1 MADLTLFSMGIL
13 KLWETRTQLWRLR
26 QKMTLGYGI
35 AIAIGLAASTL
46 GLMVLSYYQGRSLER
61 LGAAN
66 RQAYLLAQFREEMR
80 NAQLSGLQLETALGR
95 PERFLVLR
103 TRIIASIERSQT
115 AVAELR
121 QFIEANPHW
130 LATDPQRYTLL
141 LNDYVQVVEFYG
153 NAIDEIFPSH
163 QTRFSPEEREALIAA
178 LRQLPNLAQMQ
189 ALEGANWR
197 LDEVTLTAREQTMAA
212 EIAIE
217 RMQILEKVLMIV
229 ISLGS
234 GAIAGGLIWT
244 MTKAILSP
252 LESLTHTAQEITIA
266 HDYSLRAP
274 IQTHDEIGILAKSF
288 NRLIGEI
295 DEQTQQLIAAKEVAE
310 IANHAKSTF
319 LATMSHELRTPLNAI
334 SGFAQLLATELD
346 SPHHQEQ
353 IHTIQRS
360 SQHLLT
366 LINDILDLSRIESGK
381 LDRTDQEMNLW
392 ELWKM
397 MEGMFRFR
405 AEQQGLSFEIDIAPN
420 VPQTINSDPTRLRQ
434 ILINL
439 LSNGIKFTEVGGITL
454 TVRYEEAEPQGELIL
469 MVTDTGPGI
478 DPAEISL
485 LFTPFTQTETGRRS
499 QQGAGLGLAL
509 CRQFAELL
517 GGTIGVES
525 HLGVGTV
532 FTVRLPCEAIATASS
547 LLFMS
552 ETHVN
557 DQPLEI
563 DLEDVHSFPP
573 EWLAELYQYAICAD
587 FQAIADLLDVAEN
600 NSPLS
605 EAQKTIIG
613 LMRQWITDYRFDQIT
628 DLLRLSEAPQE
639 VS

>member
-1 MADLTLFSMGIL
+1 MGIL
-13 KLWETRTQLWRLR
+13 KLWETRTQFWRLR
-26 QKMTLGYGI
+26 QKMTLGYVM
-35 AIAIGLAASTL
+35 AIALGLGVSSL
-46 GLMVLSYYQGRSLER
+46 GLMVLSYYQGRTLER

-66 RQAYLLAQFREEMR
+66 RQAYLLFQFREEMSSSQM
-80 NAQLSGLQLETALGR
+80 AGLQLETALTR
-95 PERFLVLR
+95 PERLLVLR
-103 TRIIASIERSQT
+103 SRVFTNIERSQAT
-115 AVAELR
+115 ITELR
-121 QFIEANPHW
+121 QFIEANPRW
-130 LATDPQRYTLL
+130 LATDPQRYGIL
-141 LNDYVQVVEFYG
+141 LNDYQQVVDFYS
-153 NAIDEIFPSH
+153 NAIEEIFPPH
-163 QTRFSPEEREALIAA
+163 QTRFSPAEREELILA

-197 LDEVTLTAREQTMAA
+197 LDEVTLTAQAQTVAA

-217 RMQILEKVLMIV
+217 RMQILEKVLMVV

-234 GAIAGGLIWT
+234 GAIAGGLIWQ
-244 MTKAILSP
+244 MTKAILFP
-252 LESLTHTAQEITIA
+252 LESLTQTAQQITVA

-274 IQTHDEIGILAKSF
+274 IQTHDEIGMLAKSF

-295 DEQTQQLIAAKEVAE
+295 DEQTQQLIAAKEAAE
-310 IANHAKSTF
+310 MANQAKSTF

-366 LINDILDLSRIESGK
+366 LINDILDLSRIENGK
-381 LDRTDQEMNLW
+381 LERTDQEVNLW

-397 MEGMFRFR
+397 MEGMFQFR
-405 AEQQGLSFEIDIAPN
+405 AEQQGLSFAIDIAPN

-439 LSNGIKFTEVGGITL
+439 LSNAIKFTEVGGITL
-454 TVRYEEAEPQGELIL
+454 AVRYQEAELQGELIL
-469 MVTDTGPGI
+469 TVTDTGPGI

-485 LFTPFTQTETGRRS
+485 LFTPFTQTTTGRRS

-517 GGTIGVES
+517 GGTIRVES
-525 HLGVGTV
+525 HLAVGTV
-532 FTVRLPCEAIATASS
+532 FTVQLPCEAIASSSS
-547 LLFMS
+547 LMFIS
-552 ETHVN
+552 EAHTDN
-557 DQPLEI
+557 PLEI
-563 DLEDVHSFPP
+563 DLDDVHSFPP

-587 FQAIADLLDVAEN
+587 FQAITHLLDAAEN
-600 NSPLS
+600 NSHLS

>member
-1 MADLTLFSMGIL
+1 MGIL
-13 KLWETRTQLWRLR
+13 KLWETRTQFWRLR
-26 QKMTLGYGI
+26 QKMTLGYGV
-35 AIAIGLAASTL
+35 AIALGLGVSTF
-46 GLMVLSYYQGRSLER
+46 GLMVLSYYQGRTLDR

-66 RQAYLLAQFREEMR
+66 RQAQLLAQFREEMR
-80 NAQLSGLQLETALGR
+80 SGQMAGLQLETALTH

-103 TRIIASIERSQT
+103 SRVLGNVERSEDSI
-115 AVAELR
+115 AELR
-121 QFIEANPHW
+121 EFIEANPRW
-130 LATDPQRYTLL
+130 LATDPQRYNLL
-141 LNDYVQVVEFYG
+141 LNDYQQVVAFYS
-153 NAIDEIFPSH
+153 NAIDEILPPH
-163 QTRFSPEEREALIAA
+163 QTRFNPEEREAIITA

-197 LDEVTLTAREQTMAA
+197 LDQIALTAHEQTIAA
-212 EIAIE
+212 ELAIE
-217 RMQILEKVLMIV
+217 RMQLLEKVLMIV
-229 ISLGS
+229 IGLGS
-234 GAIAGGLIWT
+234 AAIAGGLIWQ
-244 MTKAILSP
+244 MTKAILQP
-252 LESLTHTAQEITIA
+252 LESLTDTAQKITIA

-295 DEQTQQLIAAKEVAE
+295 EEQTQQLIAAKEAAE
-310 IANHAKSTF
+310 MANQAKSTF

-381 LDRTDQEMNLW
+381 LDRTDQEVNLW
-392 ELWKM
+392 DLWKM

-405 AEQQGLSFEIDIAPN
+405 AEQQGLSFEIAIAPN

-439 LSNGIKFTEVGGITL
+439 LSNGIKFTEVGSITL
-454 TVRYEEAEPQGELIL
+454 AVRYEETEPQGELIL
-469 MVTDTGPGI
+469 TVTDTGPGI

-509 CRQFAELL
+509 CR
-517 GGTIGVES
+517 
-525 HLGVGTV
+525 
-532 FTVRLPCEAIATASS
+532 
-547 LLFMS
+547 
-552 ETHVN
+552 
-557 DQPLEI
+557 
-563 DLEDVHSFPP
+563 
-573 EWLAELYQYAICAD
+573 
-587 FQAIADLLDVAEN
+587 
-600 NSPLS
+600 
-605 EAQKTIIG
+605 
-613 LMRQWITDYRFDQIT
+613 
-628 DLLRLSEAPQE
+628 
-639 VS
+639 

>member
-1 MADLTLFSMGIL
+1 MGIL
-13 KLWETRTQLWRLR
+13 KLWETRTQFWRLR

-35 AIAIGLAASTL
+35 AIGLGLGVSSL
-46 GLMVLSYYQGRSLER
+46 GLMVLSHYQGLTLER

-66 RQAYLLAQFREEMR
+66 RQAHLLSQFREEMSSSQM
-80 NAQLSGLQLETALGR
+80 AGLQLETALTR
-95 PERFLVLR
+95 PERLLVLR
-103 TRIIASIERSQT
+103 TRVVTNLERSQAT
-115 AVAELR
+115 IAELR
-121 QFIEANPHW
+121 QFIEDNPQW
-130 LATDPQRYTLL
+130 LATDPQRYILL
-141 LNDYVQVVEFYG
+141 LNDYQQVVEFYG
-153 NAIDEIFPSH
+153 KAIDDVFPPH
-163 QTRFSPEEREALIAA
+163 QTRFSPEKREELIRA
-178 LRQLPNLAQMQ
+178 LRELPNLAQMQ

-197 LDEVTLTAREQTMAA
+197 LDEVTLIAHEQTRRA

-217 RMQILEKVLMIV
+217 QMQMLEKVLMV
-229 ISLGS
+229 LISLGS
-234 GAIAGGLIWT
+234 GAIAGGLIWQ
-244 MTKAILSP
+244 MTKAILQP
-252 LESLTHTAQEITIA
+252 LEALTQTAQQITIA

-295 DEQTQQLIAAKEVAE
+295 DEQTQQLIAAKEAAE
-310 IANHAKSTF
+310 TANQAKSTF

-346 SPHHQEQ
+346 APHHQEQ
-353 IHTIQRS
+353 LHTIQRS

-366 LINDILDLSRIESGK
+366 LINDILDLSRIENGK
-381 LDRTDQEMNLW
+381 LERTDQEVNLW

-420 VPQTINSDPTRLRQ
+420 VPLTISSDPTRLRQ

-439 LSNGIKFTEVGGITL
+439 LSNAIKFTPMGEITL
-454 TVRYEEAEPQGELIL
+454 AVRYQADPLPATLIL
-469 MVTDTGPGI
+469 TVTDTGLGI
-478 DPAEISL
+478 SEAELAL
-485 LFTPFTQTETGRRS
+485 LFTPFTQTETGRRA

-517 GGTIGVES
+517 GGTITVES
-525 HLGVGTV
+525 EVNVGTV
-532 FTVRLPCEAIATASS
+532 FRVRLPCEAIATAQAITFVRDSEQHQPIGISS
-547 LLFMS
+547 EELSQFA
-552 ETHVN
+552 
-557 DQPLEI
+557 
-563 DLEDVHSFPP
+563 P

-587 FQAIADLLDVAEN
+587 FQAITDLLDTTEN
-600 NSPLS
+600 NSVLS